1 MEFQKDWREFKLKTI
16 YKIVGYPV
24 YLFDLFGKKIP
35 TKIKNPWVLFP
46 VIIIYSFVCIFS
58 IPLLVGYFF
67 NQDIFVLWCVIG
79 WSMMVS
85 YEKGYCETKI

>member
-24 YLFDLFGKKIP
+24 YLYDLFGKKIT
-35 TKIKNPWVLFP
+35 TKIKNPWVLFL
-46 VIIIYSFVCIFS
+46 VILLYSFVCILG
-58 IPLLVGYFF
+58 IPLLVGHLF

-79 WSMMVS
+79 CSMVVA